1 MCTHDNANS
10 KPNISVNA
18 FTKNRWDQEVNNF
31 VTNQCFV
38 FLMNNQEDATI
49 NLKTCCSISGKRD
62 TVKVLLVV
70 GFYNILWS
78 MGSWI
83 RGFKQYRQQSME

>member
-1 MCTHDNANS
+1 MTTLTLNQIYLSMHLQ
-10 KPNISVNA
+10 
-18 FTKNRWDQEVNNF
+18 KNRWGQEVNNF

-62 TVKVLLVV
+62 TVKVLLFV
-70 GFYNILWS
+70 GFYNML
-78 MGSWI
+78 
-83 RGFKQYRQQSME
+83 